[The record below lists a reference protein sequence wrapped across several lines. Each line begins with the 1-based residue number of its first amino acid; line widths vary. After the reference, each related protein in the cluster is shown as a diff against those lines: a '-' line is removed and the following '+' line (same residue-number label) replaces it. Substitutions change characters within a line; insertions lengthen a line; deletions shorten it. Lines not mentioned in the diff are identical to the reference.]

1 VRTYSNPTS
10 ISSLASSTFLA
21 VTDFPRKAKTID
33 ALYFLT
39 LKPMFEQMEKREKA
53 SWERYLSRPKEQT
66 EFDIK

>member
-1 VRTYSNPTS
+1 MCSKPIS
-10 ISSLASSTFLA
+10 IRCLASTILA

-33 ALYFLT
+33 TLYFLT

-53 SWERYLSRPKEQT
+53 SWERCLSRPKEQT